1 MESISDRILT
11 GLKAYMIETGLVP
24 EGLRVSLRDG
34 DGKKGAGEIIL
45 TAGDPEEHEFLRG
58 VEKIEGTVRVE
69 LSGDDISE
77 GERRAMLGTLAN
89 GLRAGAGTG
98 LETFEEWVSGIKV
111 MGWRVA
117 GTSWDQDERTR
128 TGMVAWSCWAVEE
141 F

>member
-1 MESISDRILT
+1 
-11 GLKAYMIETGLVP
+11 MIETGLVP
-24 EGLRVSLRDG
+24 DGLRVSLRDG

-77 GERRAMLGTLAN
+77 GERRAMLGALAN
-89 GLRAGAGTG
+89 GLRAGAGED
-98 LETFEEWVSGIKV
+98 LETFEEWMSDLKV

-117 GTSWDQDERTR
+117 GTSWDKDDRTR
-128 TGMVAWSCWAVEE
+128 IGEVAWSCWGCEE
-141 F
+141 SAE